1 MTDAVAGG
9 VWTIMIPVKPLQ
21 DGKSRLGAP
30 GAARAELALAI
41 ALDTIAAVA
50 AAGGVGEV
58 VVVTADDAVADAV
71 GSLSCGVG
79 VRIVREPR
87 AAGIDAALALAAG
100 AAGSRVPRASL
111 PGDLA
116 ALRPEELASALRLA
130 GEHDRAVVADAD
142 GTGTTLLTARTG
154 VAWRSA
160 YGPGSFARHVALGAH
175 ALVLPADSGLRRD
188 LDTPAQLAAAA
199 SRVGP
204 RTAAAVGLA
213 GVAAPA

>member
-1 MTDAVAGG
+1 
-9 VWTIMIPVKPLQ
+9 MIPVKPLQ

-79 VRIVREPR
+79 VLACSVAVRIVREPR

-100 AAGSRVPRASL
+100 IVGSGVPRASL

-160 YGPGSFARHVALGAH
+160 YGPGSFARHIALGAH
-175 ALVLPADSGLRRD
+175 ALALPADSGLRRD

-199 SRVGP
+199 ASVGP